1 MSDPRRGHGR
11 VRGVGAGGRGLG
23 VFVRGAGGVENVV
36 FSDILIRTRLLT
48 GHWWGKAEPV
58 HVSALLWAP
67 GVTTP
72 GRIGNVTFARDLP
85 ALLAGHTDR
94 LVVRDLTVEWA
105 EDVPSYFTCAAEAAG
120 RTLLAGNDVRAARQ
134 SIVE

>member
-48 GHWWGKAEPV
+48 GHWWGKAEP
-58 HVSALLWAP
+58 LL
-67 GVTTP
+67 
-72 GRIGNVTFARDLP
+72 
-85 ALLAGHTDR
+85 
-94 LVVRDLTVEWA
+94 VEL
-105 EDVPSYFTCAAEAAG
+105 AEAAAPF
-120 RTLLAGNDVRAARQ
+120 RDLSSWWKWKTQAIA
-134 SIVE
+134 